1 MPGMHN
7 NGCGM
12 DDWDKPEPQ
21 PRRITDGLSA
31 PANTIKPISPADI
44 AKKKIEVI
52 PPLVIEVFN
61 DLIAKKFT
69 AGSAKILQDDVIA
82 AIITRKSITRA
93 EIFEQGWLNIEEIY
107 RAQGWL
113 VEYDKPAYNE
123 NYKAYF
129 TFEVE
134 K

>member
-1 MPGMHN
+1 MPGMDQDQMRN
-7 NGCGM
+7 
-12 DDWDKPEPQ
+12 DPPVS
-21 PRRITDGLSA
+21 RRITDGLSA
-31 PANTIKPISPADI
+31 PASSIKPISPADI

-61 DLIAKKFT
+61 ELLAKKFT

-82 AIITRKSITRA
+82 AIISRKSITRA
-93 EIFEQGWLNIEEIY
+93 EIFEQGWLNVEEIY
-107 RAQGWL
+107 RAQGWR
-113 VEYDKPAYNE
+113 VEYDKPGYNE
-123 NYKAYF
+123 SYKAYF